1 MVTAMETS
9 SDQGEMENSA
19 ESVKQEASGKAN
31 AAPELVSTWG
41 RVALRCRSES
51 VWQKLESE
59 SQRWSRLR
67 PDEESCQMQL
77 RSHEEEHNQRLLFG
91 S

>member
-19 ESVKQEASGKAN
+19 ESVKQEDSGKAN

-41 RVALRCRSES
+41 RVTWRRRSGG
-51 VWQKLESE
+51 L
-59 SQRWSRLR
+59 
-67 PDEESCQMQL
+67 
-77 RSHEEEHNQRLLFG
+77 
-91 S
+91 

>member
-41 RVALRCRSES
+41 RVTWRRRSGGLCLAET
-51 VWQKLESE
+51 
-59 SQRWSRLR
+59 
-67 PDEESCQMQL
+67 
-77 RSHEEEHNQRLLFG
+77 
-91 S
+91 